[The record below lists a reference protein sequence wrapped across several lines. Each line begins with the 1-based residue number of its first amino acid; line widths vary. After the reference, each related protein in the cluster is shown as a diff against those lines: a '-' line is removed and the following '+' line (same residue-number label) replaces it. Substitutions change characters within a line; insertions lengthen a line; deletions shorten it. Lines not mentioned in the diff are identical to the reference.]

1 MADHAG
7 EVDRGFHARV
17 AAADDGDAL
26 AFEERSVAVRAVG
39 DAAVAVL
46 GFTGDADVAPAGA
59 GREDHGP
66 RAQAAAVGHLDLDE
80 TAGCGGR
87 HDLLGALQIH
97 DVDTVMADMR
107 LEVGGETRALRL
119 QHRDVVLDAQCVV
132 GLAAEALGGDAR
144 AQALARGVDGCGC
157 AGGSAADDQHVERRL
172 GVDLGA
178 ILVGALRV
186 ETGDDLLEA
195 HATRAEEFAVEEHHR
210 HRHHLARRDLVL
222 VERAVDDHG
231 LDGGV
236 EHRHQGQRLHHIRAV
251 VAGEGHEHL
260 EPQRAL
266 QAADGLEGGLV
277 GLGRVAA
284 APQQRQHQ
292 RGELVAERHR
302 CEMQRGLLAFAADLE
317 RGAALVP
324 TVQPD
329 RHLVGQA
336 GDRPEQGA
344 HLLRALGLIEGGDE
358 LDGPDHLRE
367 IGPEL

>member
-1 MADHAG
+1 
-7 EVDRGFHARV
+7 
-17 AAADDGDAL
+17 
-26 AFEERSVAVRAVG
+26 
-39 DAAVAVL
+39 
-46 GFTGDADVAPAGA
+46 
-59 GREDHGP
+59 
-66 RAQAAAVGHLDLDE
+66 
-80 TAGCGGR
+80 
-87 HDLLGALQIH
+87 
-97 DVDTVMADMR
+97 MR
-107 LEVGGETRALRL
+107 LEVGGETRPLRF

-132 GLAAEALGGDAR
+132 GLAAEAFGGDTR
-144 AQALARGVDGCGC
+144 AQAFARSVDRCGC
-157 AGGSAADDQHVERRL
+157 AGGAAADDQHIEGCL
-172 GVDLGA
+172 GIDLGA
-178 ILVGALRV
+178 LLVAALRV

-195 HATRAEEFAVEEHHR
+195 HATRAEEFAVQEHHR
-210 HRHHLARRDLVL
+210 HRHHLTRRDLVL
-222 VERAVDDHG
+222 VERAVDHHR

-251 VAGEGHEHL
+251 VTGEGHEHL

-277 GLGRVAA
+277 GLGRMAT

-302 CEMQRGLLAFAADLE
+302 REMQRGLLTFAADLE

-344 HLLRALGLIEGGDE
+344 YLLRTLRLIE
-358 LDGPDHLRE
+358 
-367 IGPEL
+367 